1 MTCRQRLRSEFRLKS
16 FGLTHHD
23 RHVFTRTPWLDNQLP
38 FVLYRAVVC
47 LYQVAA
53 LLALNLTLANSG
65 LKLLIF
71 LTQWAY
77 IVLTLHTVVSAGLC
91 FADYYM
97 YYNSRSQRGEAA
109 SDDNHLSS
117 DVAMATGSTAQLT
130 TTGSGAAQL
139 QNDVDQTTTLPLYY
153 KLFWVLYNVAYC
165 GGICVT
171 LLYWILLRG
180 DNSAGSILTHSV
192 NSVTIVIDVMLSG
205 LPCRLLHFIYPSTF
219 GLVYIIF
226 SVIYWAAGGTGL
238 YDYPFIYP
246 YLDYGGRP
254 DLAAIVAVLGVLVA
268 VPLCHC
274 IVFALALTREGLVR
288 LLKKS
293 QLRNSQ
299 NVDLTPL

>member
-1 MTCRQRLRSEFRLKS
+1 MRSEFRLKS

-23 RHVFTRTPWLDNQLP
+23 PHVFTRTPWLSNQLP

-77 IVLTLHTVVSAGLC
+77 IVLTLHIVVSAGLC

-97 YYNSRSQRGEAA
+97 YYSSRSQRGEAA
-109 SDDNHLSS
+109 SDDNP
-117 DVAMATGSTAQLT
+117 
-130 TTGSGAAQL
+130 
-139 QNDVDQTTTLPLYY
+139 LPWYY
-153 KLFWVLYNVAYC
+153 KLYWILYNVAFC
-165 GGICVT
+165 SGICVT

-205 LPCRLLHFIYPSTF
+205 LPCRLLHFVYPSTF

-274 IVFALALTREGLVR
+274 IVFALALVRETLVR
-288 LLKKS
+288 LLKKR

-299 NVDLTPL
+299 NVDMTPL

>member
-1 MTCRQRLRSEFRLKS
+1 MSHGIAAVQTTTRNLHMNVAEPS
-16 FGLTHHD
+16 
-23 RHVFTRTPWLDNQLP
+23 TRTKNDLQTTNEERISPEVVWADTP
-38 FVLYRAVVC
+38 RSPCVYKDAAVVC

-130 TTGSGAAQL
+130 TTG
-139 QNDVDQTTTLPLYY
+139 
-153 KLFWVLYNVAYC
+153 
-165 GGICVT
+165 
-171 LLYWILLRG
+171 
-180 DNSAGSILTHSV
+180 
-192 NSVTIVIDVMLSG
+192 
-205 LPCRLLHFIYPSTF
+205 
-219 GLVYIIF
+219 
-226 SVIYWAAGGTGL
+226 GTGL

-246 YLDYGGRP
+246 YLDYGSRP
-254 DLAAIVAVLGVLVA
+254 ELAAVVAVLGA
-268 VPLCHC
+268 DKSVPEHLSRARGPY
-274 IVFALALTREGLVR
+274 VDTKLDAWEPELALDWTA
-288 LLKKS
+288 
-293 QLRNSQ
+293 
-299 NVDLTPL
+299 